1 VERRH
6 APDVTG
12 SAGQSNV
19 EDKYKER
26 DMLRTFYGRP
36 RNKPPGNGPKRF
48 VRLSAQDSSTAELLT
63 GCAVVTAS
71 GERIGHVDHL
81 MIDAVTQQLRY
92 VILSRRRSGAVVA
105 LPWQGL
111 YFDAA
116 NARLVF
122 YTLDQEA

>member
-1 VERRH
+1 
-6 APDVTG
+6 
-12 SAGQSNV
+12 
-19 EDKYKER
+19 
-26 DMLRTFYGRP
+26 MLRTLCGRSRNDPP
-36 RNKPPGNGPKRF
+36 RNGPKRF
-48 VRLSAQDSSTAELLT
+48 VRLSGQDSSTAELLA

-81 MIDAVTQQLRY
+81 MIDAVTHQLRY

-122 YTLDQEA
+122 YTLG

>member
-1 VERRH
+1 LPENAGKNIV
-6 APDVTG
+6 DV
-12 SAGQSNV
+12 N
-19 EDKYKER
+19 DKEP
-26 DMLRTFYGRP
+26 DMLRTIYGGP
-36 RNKPPGNGPKRF
+36 RNNPPGNGPKRF
-48 VRLSAQDSSTAELLT
+48 VRLSAQESSTAELLA
-63 GCAVVTAS
+63 GCAIVTAS

-81 MIDAVTQQLRY
+81 MIDAVTHQLRY

-122 YTLDQEA
+122 YTLV